1 MDLGLKGRKAIITG
15 STRGIGRA
23 IAEQLAAEGVDV
35 AIGARDEAA
44 TREAG
49 EAIRSTHGCKVFA
62 KPVNVKDADA
72 YKAWLTEAAEELG
85 GVDIFVPNVSGGGGM
100 DSEKNWWRNFEI
112 DVLHTVR
119 GCETLLPQLKASDAG
134 SIVIIGSTNAVETFM
149 GPMAYNAMKA
159 ALITYAKQLSQFVA
173 KRGVRVNV
181 VSPGPIY
188 FEGGAWEMIK
198 GAVPK
203 MYESTLEQIP
213 TGRMGTPEEVARV
226 VTFLAS
232 PAASLVTGVN
242 LVADNGFTK
251 RVQL

>member
-1 MDLGLKGRKAIITG
+1 MDLGLKGKKAIITG

-23 IAEQLAAEGVDV
+23 IAEHLAAEGVDV
-35 AIGARDEAA
+35 GVGARDEDSTRKTGEEIAA
-44 TREAG
+44 KFG
-49 EAIRSTHGCKVFA
+49 VKVFA
-62 KPVNVKDADA
+62 QPVNVKDADA
-72 YKAWLTEAAEELG
+72 YKDWLTAAAEELG

-119 GCETLLPQLKASDAG
+119 GCETLLPQLKASGAG

-159 ALITYAKQLSQFVA
+159 ALVTYGKQLSQFVA

-203 MYESTLEQIP
+203 LYESTLEQIP
-213 TGRMGTPEEVARV
+213 TGNMGTPEEVARV

>member
-1 MDLGLKGRKAIITG
+1 MDLGLKGRSAIITG

-23 IAEQLAAEGVDV
+23 IAEKLASEGVNV
-35 AIGARDEAA
+35 GIGARDDEATA
-44 TREAG
+44 RAG
-49 EAIRSTHGCKVFA
+49 EEIREKYGVKVYA
-62 KPVNVKDADA
+62 EPCNVKDADA
-72 YKAWLTEAAEELG
+72 YKAWLEAGIEALG
-85 GVDIFVPNVSGGGGM
+85 GLDIFVPNVSGGGGM

-119 GCETLLPQLKASDAG
+119 GAETCLPALKKSGAG
-134 SIVIIGSTNAVETFM
+134 AIVIIGSTNAVETFM
-149 GPMAYNAMKA
+149 APMAYNAMKA
-159 ALITYAKQLSQFVA
+159 ALVTYGKQLSQFVA
-173 KRGVRVNV
+173 GKGVRVNT

-198 GAVPK
+198 GTMPD
-203 MYESTLEQIP
+203 MYEGTLKQIP
-213 TGRMGTPEEVARV
+213 TGRMGTPEEVANV

-232 PAASLVTGVN
+232 PAASLVTGIN